1 MEITD
6 VLRFTNRE
14 DFRQWLTKHADHV
27 SFCWVMLSR
36 KQSGEGL
43 LYLDAVE
50 EALCFGWIDG
60 IVKKT
65 ADGELAQ
72 RFTPRRK
79 NSNWTELN
87 KERVR
92 RLERLGLMQPSG
104 RQVLP
109 DMRPDAFVIDDVIK
123 TRLQEDLV
131 VHEQFK
137 HFPELYRR
145 IRIDTIQSVRKDPV
159 LYEKR
164 LQTLIEKT
172 KLNQMYGQ
180 WNDGGRLL
188 LEDVPETESE
198 DSRSDR

>member
-14 DFRQWLTKHADHV
+14 DFRQWLSEHAEHK
-27 SFCWVMLSR
+27 SFCWIILSR
-36 KQSGEGL
+36 KQTREGL

-92 RLERLGLMQPSG
+92 RLERLGLMQLSG

-109 DMRPDAFVIDDVIK
+109 AMQPDAFVIDDVIK
-123 TRLQEDLV
+123 TRLQEDPV

-188 LEDVPETESE
+188 LEELPETQSVA
-198 DSRSDR
+198 DWSDR

>member
-14 DFRQWLTKHADHV
+14 DFRQWLSEHAEHK
-27 SFCWVMLSR
+27 SFCWVILSR
-36 KQSGEGL
+36 KQTGEGL

-65 ADGELAQ
+65 VDRELAQ

-92 RLERLGLMQPSG
+92 RLKRLGLMQPSG

-123 TRLQEDLV
+123 TRLQEDPV

-172 KLNQMYGQ
+172 KLKQMYGQ

-188 LEDVPETESE
+188 L
-198 DSRSDR
+198 DRKSVV

>member
-14 DFRQWLTKHADHV
+14 DFRQWLSEHAEHK
-27 SFCWVMLSR
+27 SFCWVILSR
-36 KQSGEGL
+36 KQTGEGL

-65 ADGELAQ
+65 EDGELAQ

-123 TRLQEDLV
+123 TRLQEDPV

-145 IRIDTIQSVRKDPV
+145 IRIDTIQSVRKDPA

-188 LEDVPETESE
+188 LEELPETQSVA
-198 DSRSDR
+198 DWSDR

>member
-14 DFRQWLTKHADHV
+14 DFRQWLSEHAEHK
-27 SFCWVMLSR
+27 SFCWVILSR
-36 KQSGEGL
+36 KQTREGL

-65 ADGELAQ
+65 TDGELAQ

-109 DMRPDAFVIDDVIK
+109 DMRADAFVIDDTIQA
-123 TRLQEDLV
+123 RLQEDPI
-131 VHEQFK
+131 VHEQFND
-137 HFPELYRR
+137 FPELYRC
-145 IRIDTIQSVRKDPV
+145 IRIDTIQSVRKDPA

-198 DSRSDR
+198 ADRSDR

>member
-1 MEITD
+1 VEITNA
-6 VLRFTNRE
+6 LRFTDRD

-36 KQSGEGL
+36 KKSGEGL

-65 ADGELAQ
+65 VDGELAQ

-123 TRLQEDLV
+123 TRLQEDPV

-145 IRIDTIQSVRKDPV
+145 IRIDTIQSVRKDPF

-188 LEDVPETESE
+188 LEEGPETESVA
-198 DSRSDR
+198 DWSDR

>member
-14 DFRQWLTKHADHV
+14 DFRQWLSEHAEHK
-27 SFCWVMLSR
+27 SFCWVILSR
-36 KQSGEGL
+36 KQVGDGL

-60 IVKKT
+60 ITKKT
-65 ADGELAQ
+65 EDGELAQ
-72 RFTPRRK
+72 RFTPRRP

-104 RQVLP
+104 RQILP
-109 DMRPDAFVIDDVIK
+109 DMSPEAFVIDEVIQA
-123 TRLQEDLV
+123 RLQEDPIV
-131 VHEQFK
+131 DENFNN
-137 HFPELYRR
+137 FPELYRR
-145 IRIDTIQSVRKDPV
+145 IRIDTIQSVRKDSV

-172 KLNQMYGQ
+172 KLNQIYGQ
-180 WNDGGRLL
+180 WNDGGRLFV
-188 LEDVPETESE
+188 ENYTTTEMNLFP
-198 DSRSDR
+198 SDG

>member
-14 DFRQWLTKHADHV
+14 DFRQWLSEHAEHK
-27 SFCWVMLSR
+27 SFCWVILSR
-36 KQSGEGL
+36 KQTGEGL

-65 ADGELAQ
+65 EDGELAQ

-123 TRLQEDLV
+123 TRLQEDPV

-145 IRIDTIQSVRKDPV
+145 IRIDTIQSVRKDPF

-188 LEDVPETESE
+188 LEEGPETESVA
-198 DSRSDR
+198 DWSDR

>member
-65 ADGELAQ
+65 VDGELVQ

-109 DMRPDAFVIDDVIK
+109 AMQPDAFVIDDVIK
-123 TRLQEDLV
+123 TRLQEDPV

-188 LEDVPETESE
+188 LEEGPETESVA
-198 DSRSDR
+198 DWSDR

>member
-14 DFRQWLTKHADHV
+14 DFRQWLSEHAEHK
-27 SFCWVMLSR
+27 SFCWVILSR
-36 KQSGEGL
+36 KQTGEGL

-72 RFTPRRK
+72 RFTPRLK

-109 DMRPDAFVIDDVIK
+109 DMRPDAFVIDDAIQA
-123 TRLQEDLV
+123 RLQED
-131 VHEQFK
+131 
-137 HFPELYRR
+137 P
-145 IRIDTIQSVRKDPV
+145 
-159 LYEKR
+159 
-164 LQTLIEKT
+164 
-172 KLNQMYGQ
+172 
-180 WNDGGRLL
+180 
-188 LEDVPETESE
+188 
-198 DSRSDR
+198 

>member
-1 MEITD
+1 MEITH
-6 VLRFTNRE
+6 VLRFTDR
-14 DFRQWLTKHADHV
+14 DGFRQWLTNHADHAT
-27 SFCWVMLSR
+27 FCWVILSR
-36 KQSGEGL
+36 KQAGDGL

-60 IVKKT
+60 IAKKT
-65 ADGELAQ
+65 EDGELAQ

-109 DMRPDAFVIDDVIK
+109 DIRADAFVIDDTIQA
-123 TRLQEDLV
+123 RLQEDPV
-131 VHEQFK
+131 VYEQF
-137 HFPELYRR
+137 HDFPELYRR

>member
-1 MEITD
+1 MEITNA
-6 VLRFTNRE
+6 LRFSDRN
-14 DFRQWLTKHADHV
+14 DFRQWLMKHADHA
-27 SFCWVMLSR
+27 SFCWVILSR
-36 KQSGEGL
+36 KQVGNGL

-60 IVKKT
+60 IAKKT

-72 RFTPRRK
+72 RFTPRRP

-109 DMRPDAFVIDDVIK
+109 DMRSDAFVIDDTIQA
-123 TRLQEDLV
+123 RLQEDPV
-131 VHEQFK
+131 IHEQFSD
-137 HFPELYRR
+137 FPELYRR

-188 LEDVPETESE
+188 LEEGPETESVA
-198 DSRSDR
+198 DWSDR

>member
-14 DFRQWLTKHADHV
+14 DFRQWLSEHAEHK
-27 SFCWVMLSR
+27 SFCWVILSR
-36 KQSGEGL
+36 KQTGEGL

-65 ADGELAQ
+65 VDRELAQ

-109 DMRPDAFVIDDVIK
+109 DMRTDTFVIDDAIQA
-123 TRLQEDLV
+123 RLQEDPI
-131 VHEQFK
+131 VHEKFND
-137 HFPELYRR
+137 FPELYRR
-145 IRIDTIQSVRKDPV
+145 IRIDTIQSVRKDPA

-172 KLNQMYGQ
+172 KRNQMYGQ

-188 LEDVPETESE
+188 FEDVPETESE

>member
-1 MEITD
+1 MEITN
-6 VLRFTNRE
+6 VLRFTDR
-14 DFRQWLTKHADHV
+14 DGFRQWLTKNADHAA
-27 SFCWVMLSR
+27 FCWVILSR
-36 KQSGEGL
+36 KQIGDGL

-60 IVKKT
+60 IAKKT
-65 ADGELAQ
+65 EDGELAQ

-109 DMRPDAFVIDDVIK
+109 DMRADAFVIDDAIQA
-123 TRLQEDLV
+123 RLQEDPV
-131 VHEQFK
+131 VYEQFND
-137 HFPELYRR
+137 FPELYRR
-145 IRIDTIQSVRKDPV
+145 IRIDTIQSVRKDSA

-188 LEDVPETESE
+188 LEDVPETELE
-198 DSRSDR
+198 ASRSDR

>member
-14 DFRQWLTKHADHV
+14 DFRQWLSEHAEYK
-27 SFCWVMLSR
+27 SFCWVILSR
-36 KQSGEGL
+36 KQAADGL

-60 IVKKT
+60 IAKKT
-65 ADGELAQ
+65 EEGELAQ
-72 RFTPRRK
+72 RFTPRRP

-109 DMRPDAFVIDDVIK
+109 DMSPDAFVIDEVIQA
-123 TRLQEDLV
+123 RLQEDPIV
-131 VHEQFK
+131 DENFNN
-137 HFPELYRR
+137 FPELYRR
-145 IRIDTIQSVRKDPV
+145 IRIDTIQSVRKNPV

-172 KLNQMYGQ
+172 KQSQMYGQ
-180 WNDGGRLL
+180 WNDGGRLFV
-188 LEDVPETESE
+188 ENQSTTEGSLFP
-198 DSRSDR
+198 SDG

>member
-1 MEITD
+1 MEITN
-6 VLRFTNRE
+6 VLRFTDR
-14 DFRQWLTKHADHV
+14 DGFRQWLTKHANRAT
-27 SFCWVMLSR
+27 FCWVILSR
-36 KQSGEGL
+36 KQIGDGL

-60 IVKKT
+60 IAKKT
-65 ADGELAQ
+65 EDGELAQ

-109 DMRPDAFVIDDVIK
+109 DMRADAFVIDDTIQA
-123 TRLQEDLV
+123 RLQEDPV
-131 VHEQFK
+131 VYEQFND
-137 HFPELYRR
+137 FPELYRR

-172 KLNQMYGQ
+172 KRNQMYGQ

-198 DSRSDR
+198 ASRSDC

>member
-1 MEITD
+1 MEITN
-6 VLRFTNRE
+6 VLRFTDR
-14 DFRQWLTKHADHV
+14 DGFRQWLTKHADHAA
-27 SFCWVMLSR
+27 FCWVILSR
-36 KQSGEGL
+36 KQIGDGL

-60 IVKKT
+60 IAKKT
-65 ADGELAQ
+65 EDGELAQ

-109 DMRPDAFVIDDVIK
+109 DMRADAFVIDDTIQ
-123 TRLQEDLV
+123 TRLQEDPIV
-131 VHEQFK
+131 YEQFND
-137 HFPELYRR
+137 FPELYRR
-145 IRIDTIQSVRKDPV
+145 IRIDTIQSVRKDPA

-172 KLNQMYGQ
+172 KRNQMYGQ

-198 DSRSDR
+198 DSRSDC

>member
-14 DFRQWLTKHADHV
+14 DFRQWLSEHAEHK
-27 SFCWVMLSR
+27 SFCWVILSR
-36 KQSGEGL
+36 KQVGNGL

-65 ADGELAQ
+65 TDGELAQ

-92 RLERLGLMQPSG
+92 RLEQLGLMQPSG

-123 TRLQEDLV
+123 TRLQEDPV
-131 VHEQFK
+131 VHEQFND
-137 HFPELYRR
+137 FPELYRR

-188 LEDVPETESE
+188 LEELPETQSVA
-198 DSRSDR
+198 DWSDR

>member
-14 DFRQWLTKHADHV
+14 DFRQWLSEHAEHK
-27 SFCWVMLSR
+27 SFCWVILSR
-36 KQSGEGL
+36 KQAGDGL

-65 ADGELAQ
+65 TDGELAQ

-109 DMRPDAFVIDDVIK
+109 DMRPDAFVIDDVIQ
-123 TRLQEDLV
+123 TRLQEDPV

-180 WNDGGRLL
+180 WNDGGRLI
-188 LEDVPETESE
+188 LEEGPETESVA
-198 DSRSDR
+198 DWSDR

>member
-1 MEITD
+1 M
-6 VLRFTNRE
+6 
-14 DFRQWLTKHADHV
+14 TKHADHAA
-27 SFCWVMLSR
+27 FCWVILSR
-36 KQSGEGL
+36 KQIGDGL

-60 IVKKT
+60 IAKKT
-65 ADGELAQ
+65 EDGELAQ

-109 DMRPDAFVIDDVIK
+109 DMRTDAFVIDDAIQA
-123 TRLQEDLV
+123 RLQEDPIV
-131 VHEQFK
+131 YEQFND
-137 HFPELYRR
+137 FPELYRR

-172 KLNQMYGQ
+172 KRNQMYGQ

-198 DSRSDR
+198 ASRSDR

>member
-1 MEITD
+1 MEITNA
-6 VLRFTNRE
+6 LRFTDRD

-36 KQSGEGL
+36 KKSGEGL

-65 ADGELAQ
+65 VDGELAQ

-123 TRLQEDLV
+123 TRLQEDPV

-145 IRIDTIQSVRKDPV
+145 IRIDTIQSVRKDPF

-188 LEDVPETESE
+188 LEEGPETESVA
-198 DSRSDR
+198 DWSDR